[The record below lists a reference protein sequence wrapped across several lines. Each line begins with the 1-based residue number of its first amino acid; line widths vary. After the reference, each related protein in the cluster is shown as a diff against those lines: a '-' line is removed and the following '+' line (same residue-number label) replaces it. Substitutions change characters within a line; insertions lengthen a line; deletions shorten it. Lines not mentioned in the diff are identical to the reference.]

1 MAIDMVK
8 VRAKIRIGS
17 LSVVTPY
24 ILSFNVSKTRGA
36 VSTFSASLKVSESSI
51 NNNLSGSSIQ
61 ISAGEGSPRNLIFTG
76 MVKKATIAPCWDDPS
91 YVLLN
96 ISGED
101 QLSYLRG
108 KKYTRRCRATKSSWV
123 NITGVTRKGLKSS
136 KFKAR
141 KEESFSIKNAELQED
156 GTVIKNNI
164 HELDVKIP
172 AAPKINTRGANIP
185 IQIEIMA
192 TDQSD
197 ELKDEEEDDEEDDS

>member
-8 VRAKIRIGS
+8 IRAKIKIGS
-17 LSVVTPY
+17 LSIVTPY
-24 ILSFNVSKTRGA
+24 ILSFNVNKTRGA
-36 VSTFSASLKVSESSI
+36 VSTFSASLKVNESSI
-51 NNNLSGSSIQ
+51 NNNLSGDSVQ
-61 ISAGEGSPRNLIFTG
+61 ISAGEGSPSNLIFTG

-141 KEESFSIKNAELQED
+141 KEESFSIQYTELQED
-156 GTVIKNNI
+156 GKVLKNNI
-164 HELDVKIP
+164 HENSTKMP
-172 AAPKINTRGANIP
+172 SAPRMNTRNANIP
-185 IQIEIMA
+185 VQIEIMA
-192 TDQSD
+192 PNQSD
-197 ELKDEEEDDEEDDS
+197 ELVGP